1 MYNFIENF
9 TILNVECFYYCIIT
23 IPALCVSVCSLLLH
37 SRDIFIP
44 SSYYITVTSYAQAED
59 AVCLADYCDIM
70 RCEVLMTQEVGSPI
84 TGDPA
89 HINTDIE
96 IWSEATA
103 YRTALSPSGP
113 RDLARVLLRGG
124 LFPPGR
130 QSQPTTVNPQQ
141 HHCPRAAAP
150 DMPTVPNQP
159 MQPPG
164 DDNNATA
171 DMCDNS
177 NLVDS
182 ALPPA
187 DHKQQRL
194 SELQKLKANC
204 KPEELQKLKLRCEV
218 SSFVFH
224 GFK

>member
-1 MYNFIENF
+1 
-9 TILNVECFYYCIIT
+9 
-23 IPALCVSVCSLLLH
+23 
-37 SRDIFIP
+37 
-44 SSYYITVTSYAQAED
+44 
-59 AVCLADYCDIM
+59 
-70 RCEVLMTQEVGSPI
+70 MTQEVGSLI
-84 TGDPA
+84 MGDPT

-124 LFPPGR
+124 LFPSER
-130 QSQPTTVNPQQ
+130 QSQPPPTQPQH
-141 HHCPRAAAP
+141 HHCPRITAP
-150 DMPTVPNQP
+150 DTPTVPNQP
-159 MQPPG
+159 TQPLN
-164 DDNNATA
+164 DDNNTTG

-182 ALPPA
+182 VLPPV
-187 DHKQQRL
+187 DYKQQRL

-204 KPEELQKLKLRCEV
+204 KPEELQKLKFRCEV
-218 SSFVFH
+218 IYFEFL

>member
-1 MYNFIENF
+1 M
-9 TILNVECFYYCIIT
+9 
-23 IPALCVSVCSLLLH
+23 
-37 SRDIFIP
+37 
-44 SSYYITVTSYAQAED
+44 
-59 AVCLADYCDIM
+59 
-70 RCEVLMTQEVGSPI
+70 LMTQEVGSP
-84 TGDPA
+84 TMGDPT
-89 HINTDIE
+89 HINTDLE

-124 LFPPGR
+124 LFPLER
-130 QSQPTTVNPQQ
+130 QSQPPPAQAQ
-141 HHCPRAAAP
+141 YHHCPRAAAP
-150 DMPTVPNQP
+150 DMPTAPNQP
-159 MQPPG
+159 IQPPS
-164 DDNNATA
+164 DDDNATA
-171 DMCDNS
+171 EMCDNS

-218 SSFVFH
+218 RSFFSFQVTELQQISKLIFL
-224 GFK
+224 